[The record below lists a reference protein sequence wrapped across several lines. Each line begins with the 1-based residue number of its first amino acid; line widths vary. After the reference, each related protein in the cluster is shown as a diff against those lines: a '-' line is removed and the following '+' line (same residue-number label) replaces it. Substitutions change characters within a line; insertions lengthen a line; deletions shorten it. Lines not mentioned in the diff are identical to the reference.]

1 MVEHKLDRDLSSADM
16 GRGVAVFGIQS
27 TVLGEVA
34 SKALPK
40 CLIIIDSSVLAA
52 FSECCT

>member
-34 SKALPK
+34 SKALPQ
-40 CLIIIDSSVLAA
+40 IDSSVLAA
-52 FSECCT
+52 FSECCALF